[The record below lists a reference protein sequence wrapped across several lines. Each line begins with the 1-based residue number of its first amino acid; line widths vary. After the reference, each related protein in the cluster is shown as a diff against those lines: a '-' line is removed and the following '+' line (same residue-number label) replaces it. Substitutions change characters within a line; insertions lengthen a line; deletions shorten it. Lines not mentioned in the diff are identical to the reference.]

1 MNNYHLGVIPKGTSH
16 FFLRYKIPKVKNPVC
31 LFLPIEPRPENEKD
45 MFVCPCNPQKKLLY
59 RAFANHIVKRHNGKS
74 PVFYMRRNQERIA
87 SEKEN

>member
-1 MNNYHLGVIPKGTSH
+1 M
-16 FFLRYKIPKVKNPVC
+16 KNPVC

-87 SEKEN
+87 SEKENWLRPIEEHTNDFGKFIIL